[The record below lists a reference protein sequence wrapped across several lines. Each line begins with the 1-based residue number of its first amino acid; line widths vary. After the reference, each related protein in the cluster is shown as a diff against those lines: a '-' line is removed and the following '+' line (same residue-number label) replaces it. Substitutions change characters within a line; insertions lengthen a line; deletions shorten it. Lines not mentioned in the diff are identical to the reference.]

1 MPFSHSK
8 GSLWACL
15 LFPSLPLDVFARA
28 QSSDAQRP
36 FVVGSGGHYPRVV
49 AANRAARDAGI
60 RDDQLVSGALALAP
74 DLALRDRNVEAES
87 RALAQLAT
95 WTLTFT
101 PMACLAPPNAV
112 VAEIGTS
119 LRLFGGLPRLV
130 ARLAGGTHAMGY
142 ANRLGIAP
150 TPGAALLLA
159 RAGITQPVDDRVRL
173 PQALGPLPLALLD
186 LPDGIRDTLRE
197 AGVTTFA
204 QAAALP
210 RDGLARR
217 FGHAIVE
224 RIDHALG
231 HAPDPRASFVPPPV
245 FGGRLEL
252 PAPAHDVES
261 LAFGVQRLVRDLA
274 DWLNARGLGAVRL
287 TLVLDHERYLRQR
300 GVPATEVPFAL
311 GAPTRTPSHL
321 MGVLRERLSRVTLPA
336 SVEAMVLRSDETAR
350 LAGRNLGLLPG
361 DDADRVEVPLV
372 DRLRARLG
380 EDALIRLAPHADH
393 RPELATAEASAKS
406 AKSMPLPDAPR
417 PVWLL
422 SEPQPLASIMESR
435 PWVLR
440 DGPERIESGWWDGAD
455 IRRDYFVADT
465 HDGATAWIYRDHRYG
480 VEDGEWFLH
489 GLFA

>member
-1 MPFSHSK
+1 MT
-8 GSLWACL
+8 LWACL

-28 QSSDAQRP
+28 QSPDDAHRP

-74 DLALRDRNVEAES
+74 DLVLRDRDADAES

-101 PMACLAPPNAV
+101 PMACLAPPNAI
-112 VAEIGTS
+112 VAEIGAS
-119 LRLFGGLPRLV
+119 LRLFGGLPQIVERLEH
-130 ARLAGGTHAMGY
+130 GTHALGY

-159 RAGITQPVDDRVRL
+159 RAAIAHPVADCARL
-173 PQALGPLPLALLD
+173 ARALGPLPLALLD
-186 LPDGIRDTLRE
+186 LADATRNTLRE

-217 FGHAIVE
+217 FGHEIVD
-224 RIDHALG
+224 RIDRALG
-231 HAPDPRASFVPPPV
+231 RMPDPRASFVPPPV
-245 FGGRLEL
+245 FSGRLDL
-252 PAPAHDVES
+252 PAPAHDAES

-274 DWLNARGLGAVRL
+274 DWLNARGLGALRL
-287 TLVLDHERYLRQR
+287 TLALDHERYLRAR
-300 GVPATEVPFAL
+300 GLPATCVPFAL
-311 GAPTRTPSHL
+311 GAPTRMPSHL

-336 SVEAMVLRSDETAR
+336 PVEAMVLRSDETAP

-361 DDADRVEVPLV
+361 DDADRVEVPLA

-393 RPELATAEASAKS
+393 RPELATCAGTSARGDHV
-406 AKSMPLPDAPR
+406 LPDAPR

-422 SEPQPLASIMESR
+422 SEPQPLASIMESK

-440 DGPERIESGWWDGAD
+440 EGPERIESGWWDGAD
-455 IRRDYFVADT
+455 IRRDYYVADT

-480 VEDGEWFLH
+480 VDDGEWFLH

>member
-1 MPFSHSK
+1 MPSSPSQ

-15 LFPSLPLDVFARA
+15 LFPSLPLDVFTRA
-28 QSSDAQRP
+28 QSSDVQRP
-36 FVVGSGGHYPRVV
+36 FVVGSGGRYPRVV
-49 AANRAARDAGI
+49 AASRAARDAGI
-60 RDDQLVSGALALAP
+60 RDGQLVAGALALAP
-74 DLALRDRNVEAES
+74 DLALRDRDVDAES

-95 WTLTFT
+95 FALTFT
-101 PMACLAPPNAV
+101 PMACLTPPNGI

-130 ARLAGGTHAMGY
+130 ACLAGGTHALGY

-159 RAGITQPVDDRVRL
+159 RAGVTRPVDGRAQL
-173 PQALGPLPLALLD
+173 PDALGPLSLALLD
-186 LPDGIRDTLRE
+186 LPDATRNTLRE

-204 QAAALP
+204 QAASLP

-217 FGHAIVE
+217 FGRAIVDC
-224 RIDHALG
+224 IDHALG

-245 FGGRLEL
+245 FEGRLDL

-287 TLVLDHERYLRQR
+287 TLVLDHERHMRQR
-300 GVPATEVPFAL
+300 GVPETCVPFAL
-311 GAPTRTPSHL
+311 GTPTRTLSHL
-321 MGVLRERLSRVTLPA
+321 MGVLRERMSRVTLPA
-336 SVEAMVLRSDETAR
+336 PVEAMVLRSGETAP

-361 DDADRVEVPLV
+361 DDADRVEVPFA

-380 EDALIRLAPHADH
+380 EGALIRLAPHADH
-393 RPELATAEASAKS
+393 RPELATCSRGASGPS
-406 AKSMPLPDAPR
+406 LLPDAPR
-417 PVWLL
+417 PLWLL

-435 PWVLR
+435 PWALR
-440 DGPERIESGWWDGAD
+440 DGPERIESGWWDGRD

-465 HDGATAWIYRDHRYG
+465 PDGATVWIYRDHRHG
-480 VEDGEWFLH
+480 VEDGEWFMH

>member
-1 MPFSHSK
+1 VT
-8 GSLWACL
+8 LWACL

-28 QSSDAQRP
+28 QSADEARRP

-49 AANRAARDAGI
+49 AANRAARGAGI

-74 DLALRDRNVEAES
+74 DLALRDRSEDAEG

-95 WTLTFT
+95 WALTCT
-101 PMACLAPPNAV
+101 PMACLAPPNAI

-130 ARLAGGTHAMGY
+130 ARLAGGTHALGY

-159 RAGITQPVDDRVRL
+159 RAAVTHPVEDRARL
-173 PQALGPLPLALLD
+173 PQALGPLPLTLLD
-186 LPDGIRDTLRE
+186 LPDATRNTLRE
-197 AGVTTFA
+197 AGVTTFG

-224 RIDHALG
+224 RIDQALG
-231 HAPDPRASFVPPPV
+231 HAPDPRAAFVPPPV
-245 FGGRLEL
+245 FEGRLEL

-287 TLVLDHERYLRQR
+287 TLLLDHERYLRQR

-311 GAPTRTPSHL
+311 GAPTRTPAHL
-321 MGVLRERLSRVTLPA
+321 MGVLRERLARVTLPA
-336 SVEAMVLRSDETAR
+336 PVEAMVLRSDETAA

-380 EDALIRLAPHADH
+380 DEALIRLAPHADH
-393 RPELATAEASAKS
+393 RPELATAEATAK
-406 AKSMPLPDAPR
+406 ALEAMTLPDAPR

-422 SEPQPLASIMESR
+422 SEPQPLASVMESR

-455 IRRDYFVADT
+455 IRRDYYIADT
-465 HDGATAWIYRDHRYG
+465 HEGATAWIYRDHRYG

>member
-1 MPFSHSK
+1 MN
-8 GSLWACL
+8 GVLWACL

-28 QSSDAQRP
+28 QSPEDAQRP

-60 RDDQLVSGALALAP
+60 RDDQLISGALALAP
-74 DLALRDRNVEAES
+74 ELAMRDRDAAAEAQ
-87 RALAQLAT
+87 ALAQLAT
-95 WTLTFT
+95 WALGFT
-101 PMACLAPPNAV
+101 PMACLAPPNAI
-112 VAEIGTS
+112 VAEIGAS

-130 ARLAGGTHAMGY
+130 ARLAGGMHALGY
-142 ANRLGIAP
+142 ANRTGIAP

-159 RAGITQPVDDRVRL
+159 RAGIAQPVDDPARL
-173 PQALGPLPLALLD
+173 PRVLGPLPLALLD
-186 LPDGIRDTLRE
+186 IDGAARDTLRE

-217 FGHAIVE
+217 FGRAIVE

-231 HAPDPRASFVPPPV
+231 TSPDPRASFVPPPV

-252 PAPAHDVES
+252 PAPAHDVEALS
-261 LAFGVQRLVRDLA
+261 FGVQRLVRDLA
-274 DWLNARGLGAVRL
+274 DWLNARGLGALRL

-300 GVPATEVPFAL
+300 GLHATEVPFAL
-311 GAPTRTPSHL
+311 GAPTRMPSHL

-336 SVEAMVLRSDETAR
+336 PVEAMILRSDETAP
-350 LAGRNLGLLPG
+350 LAGRNLGLLPD
-361 DDADRVEVPLV
+361 DDADRVEVPLA

-380 EDALIRLAPHADH
+380 ENALIRLAPHADH
-393 RPELATAEASAKS
+393 RPELATGSGSSSAK
-406 AKSMPLPDAPR
+406 ACLLPDAPR
-417 PVWLL
+417 PLWLL
-422 SEPQPLASIMESR
+422 SEPQPLASVMESK

-455 IRRDYFVADT
+455 IRRDYYVADT
-465 HDGATAWIYRDHRYG
+465 HDGATVWIYRDHRYG